1 MSHVLGCAIGSNRA
15 LLKTLKKPGS
25 LDDKFDTRETATNST
40 VAGPI
45 EALSQRA
52 SLLKNKKMLFYI
64 LGSCTPSG
72 IA

>member
-1 MSHVLGCAIGSNRA
+1 LGCAIGSNRA
-15 LLKTLKKPGS
+15 VFETSEKPGS
-25 LDDKFDTRETATNST
+25 FDDKFDTRATATSRT

-52 SLLKNKKMLFYI
+52 SLLKNKKTLIYI